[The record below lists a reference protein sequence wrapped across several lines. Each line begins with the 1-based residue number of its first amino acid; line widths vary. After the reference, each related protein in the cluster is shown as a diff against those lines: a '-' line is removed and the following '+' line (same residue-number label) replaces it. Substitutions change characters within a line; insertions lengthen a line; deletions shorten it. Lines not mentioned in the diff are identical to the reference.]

1 MEQIVRI
8 NPADIPAE
16 VYDMGCRI
24 LSKSI
29 RSFFADSKNR
39 RGYEE
44 WMKTP
49 EGQRADLSREER
61 KKYDAE
67 HARSTS

>member
-1 MEQIVRI
+1 METVHID
-8 NPADIPAE
+8 PGKIPDG
-16 VYDMGCRI
+16 VYEAGCRI

-29 RSFFADSKNR
+29 RLFFENPNNR

>member
-1 MEQIVRI
+1 MNLGVKID
-8 NPADIPAE
+8 PADVPSWVFEA
-16 VYDMGCRI
+16 GCEI
-24 LSKSI
+24 ISESI
-29 RSFFADSKNR
+29 RRFYEDENNR

-44 WMKTP
+44 WLKTP
-49 EGQRADLSREER
+49 EGQRASLPREER

>member
-1 MEQIVRI
+1 MDQAVKV
-8 NPADIPAE
+8 NPADVPDE
-16 VYDMGCRI
+16 VYEAGCRI

-29 RSFFADSKNR
+29 RAFFRDENNR

>member
-1 MEQIVRI
+1 MQI
-8 NPADIPAE
+8 DISE
-16 VYDMGCRI
+16 IQDDVYEAGCRI

-29 RSFFADSKNR
+29 RKFFDDPKNR

-49 EGQRADLSREER
+49 EGQRANLFKEER
-61 KKYDAE
+61 AKFDKNIKGAKP
-67 HARSTS
+67 